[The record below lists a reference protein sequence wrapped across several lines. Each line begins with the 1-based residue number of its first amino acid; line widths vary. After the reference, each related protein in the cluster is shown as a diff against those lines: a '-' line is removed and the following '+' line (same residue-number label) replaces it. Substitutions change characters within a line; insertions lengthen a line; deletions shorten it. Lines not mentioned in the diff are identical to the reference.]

1 MGQPR
6 GNEGQLRLIMRMLRQ
21 SLGLRLS
28 YDLIGRSVSPYA
40 GVNYERA
47 FGGTADILRDHG
59 HEVDE
64 LTGVV
69 GVNFMF

>member
-1 MGQPR
+1 M
-6 GNEGQLRLIMRMLRQ
+6 
-21 SLGLRLS
+21 RLS
-28 YDLIGRSVSPYA
+28 YDLIGRSVSPYI

-47 FGGTADILRDHG
+47 FGGTADILRTNGHG
-59 HEVDE
+59 IDE